1 MPLEDSFL
9 PGKKKGEAVLLGAPT
24 IKARRVSIDLGR
36 DGRGSPS
43 FFIQDRNFT
52 ADRLVALGCVIL
64 SRGSM
69 TPQQEQEHAALVDAA
84 ADAERRNY
92 AIGMAAAFKTLTS
105 AQKPTPAEIAEQAA
119 AETEWQRARTALANY
134 EARRLQ

>member
-1 MPLEDSFL
+1 
-9 PGKKKGEAVLLGAPT
+9 
-24 IKARRVSIDLGR
+24 
-36 DGRGSPS
+36 
-43 FFIQDRNFT
+43 
-52 ADRLVALGCVIL
+52 
-64 SRGSM
+64 M